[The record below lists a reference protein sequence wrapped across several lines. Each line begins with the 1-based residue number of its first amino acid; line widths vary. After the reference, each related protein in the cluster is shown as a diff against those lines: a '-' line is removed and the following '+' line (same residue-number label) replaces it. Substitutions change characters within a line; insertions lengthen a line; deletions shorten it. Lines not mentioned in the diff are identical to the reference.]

1 MCPASFAYRD
11 DWYHLSEYPFMKN
24 ITDKYYEAPV
34 SFPVTVDAFFG
45 EGMMPWHH
53 SIAKDH
59 KTGSVRVYLR
69 KKEDKP

>member
-1 MCPASFAYRD
+1 
-11 DWYHLSEYPFMKN
+11 MKN